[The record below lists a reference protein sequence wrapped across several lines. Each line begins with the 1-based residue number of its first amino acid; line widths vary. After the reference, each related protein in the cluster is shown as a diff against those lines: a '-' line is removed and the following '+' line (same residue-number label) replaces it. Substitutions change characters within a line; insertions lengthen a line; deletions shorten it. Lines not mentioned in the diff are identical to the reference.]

1 MAPSWVFVGVETW
14 DGVVHH
20 MSHTCVMEKCDMAYE
35 YNMCQQGAA
44 KIWDT
49 CKQVGYA
56 CHGWPMQVQHMQ
68 YHAVPCSAMQCAMHG
83 GVHGDIGM
91 WERGHGVDTWC
102 RERI

>member
-68 YHAVPCSAMQCAMHG
+68 YHAVPCSAMQCHAVCHAWWG
-83 GVHGDIGM
+83 AWRHWHVGT
-91 WERGHGVDTWC
+91 WAWC
-102 RERI
+102 RYMV